1 MLAGKIFHPRLQVYC
16 ATNNFTRALHGSRY
30 TQRMKLFKLL
40 ALSLAF
46 GLAAPAA
53 MAQWQWV
60 DKDGRKVFS
69 DRPPGADI
77 PEKNIVKKPKGYGA
91 LNDVKSSGTGPAMRE
106 VAAPAEGEAAPAESA
121 AAKPAAKAPSGKDKE
136 LEAKKQAEE
145 KAKKDAEQAEKAK
158 QAAARADNCKRAQ
171 QAKAMFDTGKAVR
184 MPNEKGEMVYID
196 ANKRAEEQQR
206 INDAIANNC

>member
-1 MLAGKIFHPRLQVYC
+1 
-16 ATNNFTRALHGSRY
+16 
-30 TQRMKLFKLL
+30 MKLFKLL
-40 ALSLAF
+40 ALSLAI

-77 PEKNIVKKPKGYGA
+77 PEKNIVTKPKGYGA
-91 LNDVKSSGTGPAMRE
+91 LNDVKGSGTGPAMRE
-106 VAAPAEGEAAPAESA
+106 VAAPTEGEAAPAESV

>member
-1 MLAGKIFHPRLQVYC
+1 MNEQPSVDTRNMILAVV
-16 ATNNFTRALHGSRY
+16 
-30 TQRMKLFKLL
+30 
-40 ALSLAF
+40 
-46 GLAAPAA
+46 LAALILFGWPIAQEYFFPA
-53 MAQWQWV
+53 
-60 DKDGRKVFS
+60 
-69 DRPPGADI
+69 P
-77 PEKNIVKKPKGYGA
+77 KPTA
-91 LNDVKSSGTGPAMRE
+91 EE
-106 VAAPAEGEAAPAESA
+106 VA
-121 AAKPAAKAPSGKDKE
+121 
-136 LEAKKQAEE
+136 AKKQAEE